1 MTYKLNV
8 NGRAVE
14 VDATPDTPL
23 LWVLRDQLG
32 LTGSKYGCGGG
43 YCGACTVHIDGTALR
58 SCQLP
63 LSTLGGKSISTIE
76 SLVERHPLRMPDA
89 RATTGELV
97 AAQGRLPAGV
107 GEPGVPPVAPALSN
121 ALFAATGKR
130 YRSLPIAA

>member
-63 LSTLGGKSISTIE
+63 LSTLEGKSISTIE

-89 RATTGELV
+89 PATSVELV

-107 GEPGVPPVAPALSN
+107 GEPSVPPVAPALSN

>member
-23 LWVLRDQLG
+23 LWVLRDHLG

-89 RATTGELV
+89 PATTVELV